1 MTVRDMA
8 RELDLMGARRHTDP
22 TEQEESGLDGSG
34 FTIHRRLPER
44 MVEVG
49 EDQCRRVIVTGDLNA
64 HTLGLIASDGRT
76 LEG

>member
-1 MTVRDMA
+1 MA
-8 RELDLMGARRHTDP
+8 RELDLMGACRHADS

-34 FTIHRRLPER
+34 FTVHRCLPEG

-49 EDQCRRVIVTGDLNA
+49 EDQCCRVIVTGELNA
-64 HTLGLIASDGRT
+64 HSLGLIASDGRT